1 MAVAVAASTS
11 FATPVATPVNLLV
24 IGPGQYTAG
33 DFARV
38 GLLIQALVL
47 LVTLFVVPVFFPF

>member
-38 GLLIQALVL
+38 GLLIQVLALAATL
-47 LVTLFVVPVFFPF
+47 LVVPVLFPF